1 MGWAPRWRVAHGDS
15 RVPTVAYLGP
25 AEKGMKA
32 SGDRPWLFSGLNRSG
47 L

>member
-1 MGWAPRWRVAHGDS
+1 MALGDG

-32 SGDRPWLFSGLNRSG
+32 NGDRPWLFSGLKRSG